1 MMYWSERHG
10 QLLQGDVVVVLF
22 LSTSIL
28 FFVVHHLL
36 PVEEPLL
43 QSDEKLENLERLKKT
58 PGKARTLKEAL
69 FLVDNDPCRP
79 AVFAAMED
87 KSRTLLVHRKRLTR
101 SRACVFVNA
110 VLFLPLLIDMLM
122 AASDWEDWLFHGN
135 LAYQVIFA
143 IAAGHYAN
151 MLWEDLDSCG
161 NFITGYC
168 RLPLRSNCE
177 KSATLLVL
185 WIRNA
190 TCLSIFLMG
199 AMLELPGLGLAT
211 LLWEAPL
218 YLTLYREAWT
228 CANELSY
235 WLLDER
241 PLWQFWRP
249 MLLLLLAVR
258 VPLTV
263 LLVTTS
269 VSVEL
274 AGDEQTPEPSIRAFY
289 HVATVVLILENFLF
303 MDMLVREYQADR
315 RLAVKMRELGWPHGM
330 SEKPRVSVSSDVD
343 VAEAE
348 PPPGQG
354 RKPSIAR
361 LFSFKGQKSGI
372 ASDEAQDDQTE
383 QGHRVNFPVC
393 QIGELPSVPKE
404 QDISGMNSIC
414 VQSAPRSLQSQA

>member
-1 MMYWSERHG
+1 M
-10 QLLQGDVVVVLF
+10 
-22 LSTSIL
+22 
-28 FFVVHHLL
+28 
-36 PVEEPLL
+36 
-43 QSDEKLENLERLKKT
+43 
-58 PGKARTLKEAL
+58 
-69 FLVDNDPCRP
+69 
-79 AVFAAMED
+79 
-87 KSRTLLVHRKRLTR
+87 
-101 SRACVFVNA
+101 
-110 VLFLPLLIDMLM
+110 
-122 AASDWEDWLFHGN
+122 
-135 LAYQVIFA
+135 IFA